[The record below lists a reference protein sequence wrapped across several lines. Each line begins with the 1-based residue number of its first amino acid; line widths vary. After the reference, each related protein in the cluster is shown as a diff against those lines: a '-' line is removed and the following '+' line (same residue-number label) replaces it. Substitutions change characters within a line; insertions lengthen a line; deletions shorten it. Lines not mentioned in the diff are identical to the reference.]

1 MHVKSIRLINFRNYN
16 NLRIKLNKKLNI
28 FLGNN
33 AQGKTNLLES
43 INISSL
49 GKSFRT
55 NKDKELINIDKGEAY
70 IGLEVEKKDFNKLIE
85 IKLEKN
91 KAKRVKINRVELEKI
106 SEMIGVLN
114 VVIFSPEDLK
124 IIKFGPGERRN
135 FLDTEISQ
143 LKPIYRYNLGKYNKI
158 LYQRNNLL
166 KNIQYDKNKIKLI
179 DVWDEQLTNI
189 GSNIIINRLSF
200 LENISNISKK
210 IHKNITGDLET
221 LNLNYLNSF
230 PIKDIIDSEN
240 NIKSLKNDIKNRF
253 FDILKKNLNKDIEK
267 GTTQIG
273 PHRDDIEIL
282 INKKD
287 ARIFGSQGQQRT
299 AALSLKLAEVELI
312 NNEIGEYP
320 VLLLDDVLSELDVN
334 RRKYLISTFKDIQ
347 TIITSTDDIDL
358 TEIKDLNKSIFCI
371 EQGIVKKA

>member
-1 MHVKSIRLINFRNYN
+1 MYVKSIRLINFRNYN

-55 NKDKELINIDKGEAY
+55 NKDKELINIDKNEAY

-91 KAKRVKINRVELEKI
+91 KGKRVKINRVELEKI

-143 LKPIYRYNLGKYNKI
+143 LKPMYRYNIGKYNKI

-166 KNIQYDKNKIKLI
+166 KNIQFDKNKIKLI

-200 LENISNISKK
+200 LENISSISKK
-210 IHKNITGDLET
+210 IHKNITGGLEN

-240 NIKSLKNDIKNRF
+240 NMKSLKNDIKNRF
-253 FDILKKNLNKDIEK
+253 LDILKKNLNKDIEK

-334 RRKYLISTFKDIQ
+334 RRKFLISTFKDIQ

-371 EQGIVKKA
+371 EKGIVKKA